1 MGSTVIEIL
10 EQLENTPGRLDKE
23 EIMERYSKN
32 DLLKRVFVA
41 ACDPYIDYGVRK
53 FKKPASL
60 SRKEREDDI
69 ALQTVVDDLLPDLA
83 TRKLTGNDARETVT
97 GYLTWMTERQQKWAE
112 RILLKNLRCGV
123 SDSIVEK
130 TWPGLIKKFA
140 VQLAE
145 TVESRFEDGKLV
157 LEDVSFP
164 VYVDPK
170 LDGLRLIAIKVN
182 GQTTLYTR
190 NGTALTTLPKIK
202 AALDALKEDNIVFDG
217 EGMAKD
223 WNESASVMMA
233 HKTRKDD
240 STMTYNVFDCMPYA
254 DWTTQSCPLTY
265 DERRKLAEKILSTQP
280 KDSPLKMVQ
289 FLIARNDREVQEA
302 YEEWLDEGYEGV
314 MLKDLHALYKFKRS
328 KGVLKLKP
336 VMTHEGIIVDHY
348 EGSLG
353 TKREGLFGGFVVLLA
368 NGVTTRV
375 GGGFSDKLKADI
387 QLEGPDSYLGRI
399 AECECQPPL
408 TEDGRMRFP
417 VFIRFRDPSDVDP
430 KLFDAYDIW
439 QEEQSKSDT

>member
-1 MGSTVIEIL
+1 MGASVIDIL
-10 EQLENTPGRLDKE
+10 EQLESTPGRLDKE
-23 EIMERYSKN
+23 EIMDTHSDNE
-32 DLLKRVFVA
+32 LLKRIFVA
-41 ACDPYIDYGVRK
+41 ACDPYVDYGVRK
-53 FKKPASL
+53 FKRPPTVETQL
-60 SRKEREDDI
+60 TPDDKQMS
-69 ALQTVVDDLLPDLA
+69 AFVDVLLPDLA
-83 TRKLTGNDARETVT
+83 TRVLTGNEAKSTVT
-97 GYLTWMTERQQKWAE
+97 AIFGLMDGRQQKWAE
-112 RILLKNLRCGV
+112 RVLLKNLRCGV

-157 LEDVSFP
+157 LDEVSYP

-182 GQTTLYTR
+182 GETTLYTR
-190 NGTALTTLPKIK
+190 NGTVLTTLPKIK
-202 AALDALKEDNIVFDG
+202 AALDALKADNIVFDG

-233 HKTRKDD
+233 RKTHKDD

-254 DWTTQSCPLTY
+254 DWTSQSCQLTY
-265 DERRKLAEKILSTQP
+265 DARRKMAEKILSGQP
-280 KDSPLKMVQ
+280 KESPLRMVQ
-289 FLIARNDREVQEA
+289 FLIAHNDQEVQDA

-314 MLKDLHALYKFKRS
+314 MLKDLNALYKFKRS

-336 VMTHEGIIVDHY
+336 VTTHEGIIVDHY
-348 EGSLG
+348 EGNLG
-353 TKREGLFGGFVVLLA
+353 TKREGLFGGFVVLLP

-417 VFIRFRDPSDVDP
+417 VFVRFRDPSDVDQ
-430 KLFDAYDIW
+430 KLFEALDQYQKNSAI
-439 QEEQSKSDT
+439 

>member
-1 MGSTVIEIL
+1 MGASVIDIL
-10 EQLENTPGRLDKE
+10 EQLESTSGRLDKE
-23 EIMERYSKN
+23 EIMDTHSDNE
-32 DLLKRVFVA
+32 LLKRIFVA
-41 ACDPYIDYGVRK
+41 ACDPYVDYGVRK
-53 FKKPASL
+53 FKRPDTIETQL
-60 SRKEREDDI
+60 TDDDTTMG
-69 ALQTVVDDLLPDLA
+69 AFVDRLLPDLA
-83 TRKLTGNDARETVT
+83 TRTLTGNEAKATVT
-97 GYLTWMTERQQKWAE
+97 AAFGLMDERQQKWAE
-112 RILLKNLRCGV
+112 RVLLKNLRCGV

-157 LEDVSFP
+157 LDEVSYP

-182 GQTTLYTR
+182 GETTLYTR
-190 NGTALTTLPKIK
+190 NGTVLTTLPKIK
-202 AALDALKEDNIVFDG
+202 AALDALKADNIVFDG

-233 HKTRKDD
+233 RKTHKDD

-254 DWTTQSCPLTY
+254 DWASQSCQLTY
-265 DERRKLAEKILSTQP
+265 DARRKMAEKILSGQP
-280 KDSPLKMVQ
+280 KESPLRMVQ
-289 FLIARNDREVQEA
+289 FLIAHNDQEVQDA

-314 MLKDLHALYKFKRS
+314 MLKDLNALYKFKRS

-336 VMTHEGIIVDHY
+336 VTTHEGIIVDHY
-348 EGSLG
+348 EGNLG
-353 TKREGLFGGFVVLLA
+353 TKREGLFGGFVVLLP

-417 VFIRFRDPSDVDP
+417 VFLRFRDSSDVDP
-430 KLFDAYDIW
+430 KLFEGFDRY
-439 QEEQSKSDT
+439 QKSFSI

>member
-1 MGSTVIEIL
+1 MSKSVIDIL
-10 EQLENTPGRLDKE
+10 ESLEQTPGRLDKE
-23 EIMERYSKN
+23 AIMEKHARN
-32 DLLKRVFVA
+32 DLLKALFVA

-53 FKKPASL
+53 FKRPETVETPL
-60 SRKEREDDI
+60 TGDDI
-69 ALQTVVDDLLPDLA
+69 TMGAFIHQLLPDLA
-83 TRKLTGNDARETVT
+83 TRTLTGNEAKATVT
-97 GYLTWMTERQQKWAE
+97 AAFELMDERQQKWSE
-112 RILLKNLRCGV
+112 RVLLKNLRCGV

-157 LEDVSFP
+157 LDEVPYP

-182 GQTTLYTR
+182 GETTLYTR
-190 NGTALTTLPKIK
+190 NGTVLTTLPRIK
-202 AALDALKEDNIVFDG
+202 AALDALKADNIVFDG

-233 HKTRKDD
+233 RKTHKDD
-240 STMTYNVFDCMPYA
+240 STMTYNVFDCVPYS
-254 DWTTQSCPLTY
+254 DWAAQDCPKTY
-265 DERRKLAEKILSTQP
+265 DERRIMAEKILEKQP
-280 KDSPLKMVQ
+280 KDGPLRMVE
-289 FLIARNDREVQEA
+289 FLIAKNDQEVQDA
-302 YEEWLDEGYEGV
+302 YEEWLEDGYEGV
-314 MLKDLHALYKFKRS
+314 MLKSKDALYKFKRS

-336 VMTHEGIIVDHY
+336 IATHEGIIVDHF
-348 EGSLG
+348 EGNLG
-353 TKREGLFGGFVVLLA
+353 TKREGLFGGFVVLLP

-387 QLEGPDSYLGRI
+387 QLEGPDSYLGRV

-417 VFIRFRDPSDVDP
+417 VFSRFRDPSDVDS
-430 KLFDAYDIW
+430 KLFDAFDLW
-439 QEEQSKSDT
+439 KEEQETSE

>member
-1 MGSTVIEIL
+1 MTVIDIL
-10 EQLENTPGRLDKE
+10 EELELTSSRLDKE
-23 EIMERYSKN
+23 EIMRTHAKN
-32 DLLKRVFVA
+32 ELLKRIFVA

-53 FKKPASL
+53 FKRP
-60 SRKEREDDI
+60 D
-69 ALQTVVDDLLPDLA
+69 TVETQLVDDDRSMKAFVDVLLPDLA
-83 TRKLTGNDARETVT
+83 TRTLTGNEAKATVT
-97 GYLTWMTERQQKWAE
+97 AAFGLMDENQQKWAE

-145 TVESRFEDGKLV
+145 TVESHFEGDKMILD
-157 LEDVSFP
+157 EITYP

-182 GQTTLYTR
+182 GETTLYTR
-190 NGTALTTLPKIK
+190 NGTVLTTLPKIK
-202 AALDALKEDNIVFDG
+202 VALDALKVDNIVFDG
-217 EGMAKD
+217 EGMARD

-233 HKTRKDD
+233 RKTHKDD
-240 STMTYNVFDCMPYA
+240 SSMTYNVFDCMPYA
-254 DWTTQSCPLTY
+254 DWASQNCPLTY
-265 DERRKLAEKILSTQP
+265 DARRQMAEKALADVG
-280 KDSPLKMVQ
+280 KDSPLKMVM
-289 FLIARNDREVQEA
+289 FLIAKNNEEVQEA

-314 MLKDLHALYKFKRS
+314 MLKDLNALYKFKRS

-336 VMTHEGIIVDHY
+336 VTTHEGIIVDHY
-348 EGSLG
+348 EGNLG
-353 TKREGLFGGFVVLLA
+353 TKREGLFGGFVVLLP

-417 VFIRFRDPSDVDP
+417 VFTRFRDPADVDP
-430 KLFDAYDIW
+430 KLFAAYDLW
-439 QEEQSKSDT
+439 SEERDSEDT